1 MPKRLVKLPNGT
13 TVTGSRRSITRTTGG
28 YRLQPR
34 IDGVTCQLGVGSLED
49 MVTSWHVA
57 VDLLAVG
64 IIPTPALITAELHND

>member
-1 MPKRLVKLPNGT
+1 
-13 TVTGSRRSITRTTGG
+13 
-28 YRLQPR
+28 
-34 IDGVTCQLGVGSLED
+34 